1 MFSSGSKYLLGITG
15 LSLVA
20 SVIYAFTVNPSD
32 IGAIALLGLMVAGGF
47 LAGINLHNGSG
58 DAATAEE
65 AVAAASPAP
74 RDSAWPAVL
83 ALGTALV
90 LVGLATVPAV
100 FILGLAVMTGG
111 AVEWLTLNWADR
123 ASNDRRYNNDMVRTR
138 SIGPLEYP
146 AASAVALAA
155 VAYLF
160 SRVMLNVSKSAGAI
174 LFIIV
179 ASIVVVVAFL
189 AAYKPSFRGRPLVA
203 VLALG
208 ALVLVGAGVYTGID
222 GERAQLAKY
231 SKEDP
236 YSITHREC
244 GPEESEHYDH
254 HAGNAVNLRANVLA
268 TVFVKDGKAYAEL
281 IGIQKPVNSITIARS
296 NDVNILFRNLD
307 EKEHR
312 MVIHLGEKTVAET
325 GVVEKLE
332 NCTQL
337 AGKNQEQLLTV
348 NIKKP
353 TIAMKDGYKIEVPGA
368 EGEIE
373 VIVP

>member
-20 SVIYAFTVNPSD
+20 AVIYAFTVNPSD

-90 LVGLATVPAV
+90 LVGLATVPVV

-138 SIGPLEYP
+138 SVGPLEYP
-146 AASAVALAA
+146 AASAVALGA

-160 SRVMLNVSKSAGAI
+160 SRVMLNVSKSAG
-174 LFIIV
+174 
-179 ASIVVVVAFL
+179 
-189 AAYKPSFRGRPLVA
+189 
-203 VLALG
+203 
-208 ALVLVGAGVYTGID
+208 
-222 GERAQLAKY
+222 
-231 SKEDP
+231 
-236 YSITHREC
+236 
-244 GPEESEHYDH
+244 
-254 HAGNAVNLRANVLA
+254 
-268 TVFVKDGKAYAEL
+268 
-281 IGIQKPVNSITIARS
+281 
-296 NDVNILFRNLD
+296 
-307 EKEHR
+307 
-312 MVIHLGEKTVAET
+312 
-325 GVVEKLE
+325 
-332 NCTQL
+332 
-337 AGKNQEQLLTV
+337 
-348 NIKKP
+348 
-353 TIAMKDGYKIEVPGA
+353 
-368 EGEIE
+368 
-373 VIVP
+373 